1 MVVKLTDDITA
12 ATSDLDE
19 YGYCLLA
26 CPISDG
32 EFRALR
38 ERLAELMRAERE
50 NGTAFIYDGDNQR
63 VFSLLNKGTEF
74 EDIAQ
79 NETVCAV
86 MEHVLGYNFLL
97 SSTHANIAGP
107 GGPSMNLHADQ
118 TFARPPWP
126 PYALVANSM
135 WMLDDFTPDNGAT
148 RIVPGSHL
156 WNRQPDYLA
165 GEGNTVTIPVCGPAG
180 SVMVF
185 DGRLWHQTGH
195 NTTASEYRR
204 GILNYYCRGYV
215 RQQQNFFAGLDP
227 EVLDRASPTMRRLLG
242 WENYLSLGMLDGL
255 PS

>member
-1 MVVKLTDDITA
+1 MVVKLTDDITRA
-12 ATSDLDE
+12 VSDLTRH
-19 YGYCLLA
+19 GYCLLT
-26 CPISDG
+26 CPISDD
-32 EFRALR
+32 EFRKLR
-38 ERLAELMRAERE
+38 NRLSTVMSSERE

-63 VFSLLNKGTEF
+63 VFSLLNKGIEF
-74 EDIAQ
+74 ERIVA
-79 NETVCAV
+79 NETVCGV
-86 MEHVLGYNFLL
+86 MEHVLGYNFML
-97 SSTHANIAGP
+97 SSTHANVAGP
-107 GGPSMNLHADQ
+107 SGPSMNLHADQ

-156 WNRQPDYLA
+156 FNRQPDYAA
-165 GEGNTVTIPVCGPAG
+165 GEGDTETIPVCGPAG

-195 NTTASEYRR
+195 NTTRSEYRR

-215 RQQQNFFAGLDP
+215 RQQQNFFAGLEP
-227 EVLDRASPTMRRLLG
+227 EVLDRATPTMRRLLG

-255 PS
+255 P